1 MVISIVYGDNFPTK
15 REALWADIVYHV
27 SVFNG
32 RPLVFAGDFNAT
44 RNQSERAGCQM
55 IG

>member
-1 MVISIVYGDNFPTK
+1 MYGDNFPTK

-44 RNQSERAGCQM
+44 RNQSEREGCQM